1 MNLSTM
7 TLPAGVDRAKLSR
20 TRGESALRL
29 GVRLCLVPRPHPKNR
44 SDWQSFNGTL
54 SRDCQSFDQRFGGVP
69 ACEEPPRWL
78 QRTTTLG
85 SVKSDNPCTS
95 MIQTYPR

>member
-54 SRDCQSFDQRFGGVP
+54 SRDCQSFDQWFGGVP
-69 ACEEPPRWL
+69 ASEEP
-78 QRTTTLG
+78 LG
-85 SVKSDNPCTS
+85 PAATGSAARLHAPGDVG
-95 MIQTYPR
+95 